1 MALIYKASLS
11 PSKLE
16 LLTAW
21 LPTRPWFSGD
31 ADLRQVAAYRFD
43 DPAGEVGLEGFL
55 IQAGSGPVMHAPLTY
70 RSAPIPGADEHLV
83 TTAEHSVLGTR
94 WVYDGCGDPV
104 WAAALAAA
112 VVGGM
117 PQAEEVVDVDGDLI
131 PREATAKVT
140 GSGQDSASVP
150 ELDTVSCYDDG
161 PTTVIRAGSLELVV
175 VRVIGA
181 EVEGTD
187 TLTGSWAGREPALL
201 AAVRNSTANGG

>member
-1 MALIYKASLS
+1 MALIYKATLS

-16 LLTAW
+16 LLSAW
-21 LPTRPWFSGD
+21 LPTRPWFSGGT
-31 ADLRQVAAYRFD
+31 DLEQVAAYRFD

-55 IQAGSGPVMHAPLTY
+55 IQAGNGPVMHAPLTY
-70 RSAPIPGADEHLV
+70 RNAPIAGADEHLV

-112 VVGGM
+112 AVGGM
-117 PQAEEVVDVDGDLI
+117 PQAEEVVDVDGDLV

-140 GSGQDSASVP
+140 GSGQDSTSVP
-150 ELDTVSCYDDG
+150 DLDKVSCHDDG
-161 PTTVIRAGSLELVV
+161 PTTVIQVGAIELVV

-201 AAVRNSTANGG
+201 AAVRETQAQPG